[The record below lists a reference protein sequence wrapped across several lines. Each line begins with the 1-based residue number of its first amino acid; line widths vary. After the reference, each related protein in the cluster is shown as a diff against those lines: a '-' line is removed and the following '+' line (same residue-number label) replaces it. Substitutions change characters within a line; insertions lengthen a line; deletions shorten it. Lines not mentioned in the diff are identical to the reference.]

1 MDVAA
6 GGVLVGGMDV
16 AAGGVLVGGM
26 DVAAGGEL
34 VGGVGEVVG
43 ASVVELAGKT
53 VLELAEDEGIA
64 CRDGVT
70 PLPAT
75 VLPQAAMTAPART
88 VATVVVNGRVSG
100 AGTV

>member
-1 MDVAA
+1 LPRGIDVAAGSVLVGGVGEIVGIDVAA
-6 GGVLVGGMDV
+6 GGVL
-16 AAGGVLVGGM
+16 A
-26 DVAAGGEL
+26 
-34 VGGVGEVVG
+34 GGVGEVVG
-43 ASVVELAGKT
+43 ASVVELVGKT

-64 CRDGVT
+64 CGDGVT
-70 PLPAT
+70 PLLAT